1 MTRQLIEVRG
11 GPGGRSAFIKG
22 TRVRVSDIA
31 QLEGL
36 RNGSSAPEQ
45 ICKALPHLTPE
56 QVRAALEYWRAHPK
70 DIQKEIE
77 EEEALLG
84 EMAEQG

>member
-1 MTRQLIEVRG
+1 MARQLIEVRH

-31 QLEGL
+31 QREGL
-36 RNGSSAPEQ
+36 RNGMSAPEQ
-45 ICKALPHLTPE
+45 ICRALPHLTPE
-56 QVRAALEYWRAHPK
+56 QVQAALEYWRTHPE

-84 EMAEQG
+84 EIAEQG